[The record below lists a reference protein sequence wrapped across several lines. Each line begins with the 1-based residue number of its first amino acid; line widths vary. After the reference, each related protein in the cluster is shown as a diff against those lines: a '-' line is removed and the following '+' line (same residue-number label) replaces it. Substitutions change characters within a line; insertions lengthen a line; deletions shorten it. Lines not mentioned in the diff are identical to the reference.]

1 MSRQRKEA
9 ESFKII
15 HWIQVF
21 LIDNSDC
28 PGKTNP
34 SIWFGDN
41 IVELSNSRRLAGTD
55 ELYSNKNARR
65 MLLCFRLQ
73 GVMDSETLIEARNI

>member
-21 LIDNSDC
+21 LIANSDC

-34 SIWFGDN
+34 NIWFGDN
-41 IVELSNSRRLAGTD
+41 IVALSNSRRLAGTD
-55 ELYSNKNARR
+55 GHYSNMNSR
-65 MLLCFRLQ
+65 
-73 GVMDSETLIEARNI
+73 

>member
-41 IVELSNSRRLAGTD
+41 IVELSNSRRLASTD
-55 ELYSNKNARR
+55 ELYSNTNARW
-65 MLLCFRLQ
+65 MPLCFRLQ